1 MLPQPW
7 PVANKIA
14 AQVMEV
20 PHGSDAAT
28 HLNCSSCNA
37 TVGIM
42 DVATG
47 SYKLSK
53 LALSLSSKND
63 HRQTF
68 DATKW
73 LSCHLLNSM
82 DNQGL
87 RKFVVT
93 PNPALQ
99 PSLLIWLFAPDL
111 NIASSGAAHDKPLRV
126 TKILWKSAP
135 AQRQDTLLD
144 KQSMTE
150 GEIEIPDFEFKALK
164 SSLEQSAVLLP
175 ESAQRFQD
183 WKVALL
189 ERFVASDGVLQ

>member
-1 MLPQPW
+1 
-7 PVANKIA
+7 
-14 AQVMEV
+14 MEV
-20 PHGSDAAT
+20 PHGSDAAA
-28 HLNCSSCNA
+28 HLDCSSCNA
-37 TVGIM
+37 TIGTL
-42 DVATG
+42 DAATS
-47 SYKLSK
+47 SYKLFK

-63 HRQTF
+63 RKQTF
-68 DATKW
+68 DVTKW

-87 RKFVVT
+87 RKLVVT
-93 PNPALQ
+93 PSPALQ

-111 NIASSGAAHDKPLRV
+111 NIASSAAAHDTPLRV

-135 AQRQDTLLD
+135 AQRQNTLLD

-150 GEIEIPDFEFKALK
+150 GEIEVPDFEFEALK
-164 SSLEQSAVLLP
+164 NSLEQSAVLLP

-183 WKVALL
+183 WNVALL

>member
-1 MLPQPW
+1 
-7 PVANKIA
+7 
-14 AQVMEV
+14 MEA
-20 PHGSDAAT
+20 PHYSDAAA
-28 HLNCSSCNA
+28 HLNCSSCDAIIGTLDIA
-37 TVGIM
+37 TS
-42 DVATG
+42 
-47 SYKLSK
+47 SYKLFK
-53 LALSLSSKND
+53 LTLLLSSKNG
-63 HRQTF
+63 HQKTF
-68 DATKW
+68 NVAKW

-93 PNPALQ
+93 PSSASQ

-111 NIASSGAAHDKPLRV
+111 NIASSAAAHDTPLRV

-150 GEIEIPDFEFKALK
+150 GEIEVPEFEFEALQ
-164 SSLEQSAVLLP
+164 SSLEQSSALLP

-183 WKVALL
+183 WHVALL
-189 ERFVASDGVLQ
+189 ERFATSDGILR

>member
-1 MLPQPW
+1 
-7 PVANKIA
+7 VIEA
-14 AQVMEV
+14 
-20 PHGSDAAT
+20 PHGTDAAAN
-28 HLNCSSCNA
+28 LKCSACEA
-37 TVGIM
+37 TIGTL
-42 DVATG
+42 DVSTRR
-47 SYKLSK
+47 YKLFK

-63 HRQTF
+63 RRQTF
-68 DATKW
+68 NDNKW

-93 PNPALQ
+93 SNPTSASQ

-111 NIASSGAAHDKPLRV
+111 NIASSAAAHDTPLRV

-150 GEIEIPDFEFKALK
+150 GEIGVPGFEFEALK

-183 WKVALL
+183 WNVALL
-189 ERFVASDGVLQ
+189 ERFVASDGNLQ